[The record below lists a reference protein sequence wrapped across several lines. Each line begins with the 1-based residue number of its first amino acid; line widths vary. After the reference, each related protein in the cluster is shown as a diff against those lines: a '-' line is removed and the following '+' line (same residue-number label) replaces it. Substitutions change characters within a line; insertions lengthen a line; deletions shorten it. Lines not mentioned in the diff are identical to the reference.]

1 MSPGVEAGPA
11 AGKRRERLGVE
22 PIAVVEAGFHG
33 SVAFY
38 LRLGILAA
46 LALTAFG
53 VLAFRLWS
61 LQVVQGPKYAQA
73 TSRQAVRTFDLP
85 MPRGSILDARGRL
98 LAGTQGGVAV
108 AADEGAAVIEPA
120 LDSADDVLDDRLDAE
135 RQLLHGAE
143 REPAAAGLVAREAR
157 LVEQEHT
164 GAGACEPVRRRRSGR
179 PCTDHRDVEP
189 LHRPKLQCGAP
200 GVCPSG
206 QRERAVNPSA
216 QPTEVRILP
225 PPLVE
230 IAYEW
235 RGSFTNDELN
245 ALHAEAFEHRVLDDD
260 WVGQVEQ
267 HSLGWV
273 CARASGA
280 LVGFVNVPW
289 DGGLHAFI
297 LDTVVAQRAGRRG
310 IGTQLVAVAAEEA
323 RAAGCEWLHV
333 DFDDHLRP
341 FYFEACGFTPTNGG
355 LIALR

>member
-1 MSPGVEAGPA
+1 M
-11 AGKRRERLGVE
+11 
-22 PIAVVEAGFHG
+22 
-33 SVAFY
+33 
-38 LRLGILAA
+38 
-46 LALTAFG
+46 
-53 VLAFRLWS
+53 
-61 LQVVQGPKYAQA
+61 
-73 TSRQAVRTFDLP
+73 
-85 MPRGSILDARGRL
+85 
-98 LAGTQGGVAV
+98 
-108 AADEGAAVIEPA
+108 
-120 LDSADDVLDDRLDAE
+120 
-135 RQLLHGAE
+135 
-143 REPAAAGLVAREAR
+143 
-157 LVEQEHT
+157 
-164 GAGACEPVRRRRSGR
+164 
-179 PCTDHRDVEP
+179 
-189 LHRPKLQCGAP
+189 
-200 GVCPSG
+200 
-206 QRERAVNPSA
+206 
-216 QPTEVRILP
+216 
-225 PPLVE
+225 E

-273 CARASGA
+273 CARASEA

-355 LIALR
+355 LIKLR